1 MMLRSAAPAGRGP
14 MDRYRE
20 PVPASPILDLSP
32 GEWAVLGVVAEGP
45 THGFAVARLLA
56 PDGPLGQIWSLPRP
70 VVYQA
75 LRKLAQLELIG
86 PQSTER
92 SDRGPE
98 RTILKVTPAGRGQL
112 RRWLG
117 EPVDHVRDV
126 RSALLIK
133 LALLERAGRDPGPL
147 LEAQRAQLLPRLD
160 GLARVRDAAAGFDR
174 VLAEWRYTS
183 SEATLR
189 FLDAIA
195 STVGKPA
202 P

>member
-1 MMLRSAAPAGRGP
+1 MMRRGPAAVGRGS
-14 MDRYRE
+14 DRYYGE
-20 PVPASPILDLSP
+20 PVPAPTPVDLSP
-32 GEWAVLGVVAEGP
+32 GEWAVLGVVAEAP

-75 LRKLAQLELIG
+75 VRKLVQLQLVG
-86 PQSTER
+86 PQATER
-92 SDRGPE
+92 SDRGPQ
-98 RTILKVTPAGRGQL
+98 RTILRVTPTGRRQL

-126 RSALLIK
+126 RSLLLIK
-133 LALLERAGRDPGPL
+133 LALLERAGRDIGPL
-147 LEAQRAQLLPRLD
+147 LRAQRAQLLPRLG
-160 GLARVRDAAAGFDR
+160 GLARVRDGAAGFDR

-189 FLDAIA
+189 FLDAIDRDR
-195 STVGKPA
+195 P